1 MFFIQMRRAKKKW
14 CGSIATRSFLA
25 DANRAV
31 SVARGAPMEAGE
43 ARGAQHLN
51 KKHAHRLGNYF

>member
-1 MFFIQMRRAKKKW
+1 MRRAKKKW
-14 CGSIATRSFLA
+14 CGSVATRSFLA

-51 KKHAHRLGNYF
+51 RKHAHRLGNYF